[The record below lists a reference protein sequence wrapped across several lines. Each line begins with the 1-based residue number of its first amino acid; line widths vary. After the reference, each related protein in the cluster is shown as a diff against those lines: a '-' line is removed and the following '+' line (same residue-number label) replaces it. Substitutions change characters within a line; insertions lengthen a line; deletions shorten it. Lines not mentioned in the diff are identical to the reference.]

1 MYVCDVIWQSIE
13 TLSVSLTLKVTG
25 KSSFSSFP
33 LLTIVYLLPLQDIGT
48 KINKSLYNQL

>member
-25 KSSFSSFP
+25 KLMSSRLEAFF
-33 LLTIVYLLPLQDIGT
+33 VH
-48 KINKSLYNQL
+48 